1 MVSAKARIRE
11 AYAQCAQAI
20 VMGTVSLE
28 RAEDAGFSVHSPVF
42 PVSQAASLAHVHP
55 QTLREYDRAGLVQPM
70 RTPGGARRYS
80 ISDIDRL
87 NQAQKLSQQA
97 IGIAGIALIL
107 DLREEN
113 RELRRELR
121 RLKRPQ
127 GGSVFAADSAGHVRE
142 FRVDFPARGGRA
154 GWRRALYG
162 EVYQMES
169 RHALRKLALETHHQ
183 EIRQI
188 EAPRDDAQR

>member
-87 NQAQKLSQQA
+87 NQTESCVANCAGSSARKEGRCLLPTLRGTCANSASTSLPAVAAQAGGGHSTVRCTKLNHATPCASSPSKR
-97 IGIAGIALIL
+97 IT
-107 DLREEN
+107 
-113 RELRRELR
+113 RR
-121 RLKRPQ
+121 
-127 GGSVFAADSAGHVRE
+127 SAR
-142 FRVDFPARGGRA
+142 
-154 GWRRALYG
+154 
-162 EVYQMES
+162 S
-169 RHALRKLALETHHQ
+169 KRHATTHNADPQH
-183 EIRQI
+183 
-188 EAPRDDAQR
+188 